1 MAAAV
6 TPTAYN
12 VTPSQGYSIYQ
23 ISYTKGAQNDTID
36 VASYTPLTSILYVWA
51 SDDTAG
57 ALDEVT
63 WSGTT
68 ITFTGAETGAG
79 TALVIGSCS
88 V

>member
-6 TPTAYN
+6 VPVTYHITPAL
-12 VTPSQGYSIYQ
+12 GYSTYQ
-23 ISYTKGAQNDTID
+23 ISYTKGAQSDTID
-36 VASYTPLTSILYVWA
+36 VSSYTPIKTILYVWA

-68 ITFTGAETGAG
+68 ITFTGAETGTG
-79 TALVIGSCS
+79 TAIVIGAC
-88 V
+88 

>member
-6 TPTAYN
+6 IPTAYH
-12 VTPSQGYSIYQ
+12 VTPTQGYSIYQ
-23 ISYTKGAQNDTID
+23 ISYTKGALNDTID

-63 WSGTT
+63 WNGTT
-68 ITFTGAETGAG
+68 ITFTGAETGSG
-79 TALVIGSCS
+79 TALVIGACS
-88 V
+88 